1 MGRLAGCRGGSLKTP
16 RHTTHVKLVSEF
28 GGSKRT
34 AMLSVKDMDCMAGAA
49 GKVTFLRQLHGK
61 DKFEELGSF
70 DFDGKWPI
78 EERTEQ

>member
-1 MGRLAGCRGGSLKTP
+1 
-16 RHTTHVKLVSEF
+16 
-28 GGSKRT
+28 
-34 AMLSVKDMDCMAGAA
+34 MLSVKDMDCMAGAA